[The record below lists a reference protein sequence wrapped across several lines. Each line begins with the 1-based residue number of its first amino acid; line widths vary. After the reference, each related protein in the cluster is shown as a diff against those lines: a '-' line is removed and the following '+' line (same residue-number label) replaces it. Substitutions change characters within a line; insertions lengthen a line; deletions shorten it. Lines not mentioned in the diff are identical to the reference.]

1 MGKELIGK
9 VDAHG
14 GAEPRT
20 DFPARPKAA
29 LPVETCGDETYVADQ
44 TSTPVVVDA
53 MQNRCG
59 CCSEEFES
67 RNTMFEHI
75 RQEQHA
81 VVSDEDEEE
90 VNVVDKLVDDCEKKR
105 WIPGTQVTSRHIRP
119 KDLECRDIGSGTGQD
134 VQGCHQA
141 VHHNSSW
148 ATAGG
153 YTDTP
158 RLEPE
163 QGRAHR

>member
-1 MGKELIGK
+1 MDREGWRRKLIMGKELIGK

-29 LPVETCGDETYVADQ
+29 LPVETCGDERYVADQ

-90 VNVVDKLVDDCEKKR
+90 VNLVDKLVDDCEKK
-105 WIPGTQVTSRHIRP
+105 
-119 KDLECRDIGSGTGQD
+119 
-134 VQGCHQA
+134 
-141 VHHNSSW
+141 
-148 ATAGG
+148 
-153 YTDTP
+153 
-158 RLEPE
+158 
-163 QGRAHR
+163 